1 MNATLDDAGTYVGSG
16 SWSDVFTYDERSNLT
31 SRTDARGVKTVYS
44 YFINGNPNNPDPLNR
59 LQTVSWDRSGFGD
72 NSNPILSAAM
82 VTYQY
87 RAKGSPTDLKDVTQ
101 LSSVASSG
109 ISTETY
115 GYADGEGRVTSKTLT
130 LTNRSSNPF
139 VTDYS
144 YDNLDRITN
153 VTYPAEYQNG
163 GARKTVH
170 HDYDNASRLS
180 GLTFDG
186 QSFMSNIAYNAA
198 SQTTSL
204 SVGTGTNQVSES
216 YSYNAQT
223 GLLDN
228 QTVVRGGTTLLNL
241 SYDYTNANGKRTGQ
255 LTKILNNLNRDKDRS
270 YSYDALGRLKVAQ
283 GGLNGSLWTQTYSYD
298 RYGNRTGVSS
308 SGYSAK
314 ASTSKDSQ
322 LAENK
327 SAIRN
332 SQAEIAKAPVSAPLA
347 GAS

>member
-130 LTNRSSNPF
+130 LTSRPSNPF

-144 YDNLDRITN
+144 YDNLDRVTN
-153 VTYPAEYQNG
+153 VIYPAEYQNG

-186 QSFMSNIAYNAA
+186 QSFASNIAYNAA

-204 SVGTGTNQVSES
+204 SVGTGTNQILES
-216 YSYNAQT
+216 YDYDLQT
-223 GLLDN
+223 GLLAS
-228 QTVVRGGTTLLNL
+228 QTVKRGTTPQTQTTLLNL
-241 SYDYTNANGKRTGQ
+241 EYQYTDSSGKRTGQ
-255 LTKILNNLNRDKDRS
+255 LTKILNNQNRDKDRS
-270 YSYDALGRLKVAQ
+270 YTYDALGRLKVAQ

-308 SGYSAK
+308 DGHSARLPDR
-314 ASTSKDSQ
+314 APAVPGAVATGSKS
-322 LAENK
+322 LAKPSEPK
-327 SAIRN
+327 
-332 SQAEIAKAPVSAPLA
+332 VD
-347 GAS
+347 